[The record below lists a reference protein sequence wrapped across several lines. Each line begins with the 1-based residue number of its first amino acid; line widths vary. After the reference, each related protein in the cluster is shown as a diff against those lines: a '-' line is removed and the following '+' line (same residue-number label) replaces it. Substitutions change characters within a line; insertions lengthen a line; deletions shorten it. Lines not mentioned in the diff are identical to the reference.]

1 MTDTEFKTLEEL
13 LEEQRELY
21 KKYTS
26 EKDRK
31 LIKIIANLIKK
42 EIHRKEKEGEG
53 K

>member
-1 MTDTEFKTLEEL
+1 MEHFKTLEEL
-13 LEEQRELY
+13 LKEQRELY

-42 EIHRKEKEGEG
+42 EIQRNT
-53 K
+53 

>member
-1 MTDTEFKTLEEL
+1 MEHFKTLEEL

-26 EKDRK
+26 DSDRK
-31 LIKIIANLIKK
+31 LIQIIANLIKK
-42 EIHRKEKEGEG
+42 EMRRKEKEGEE